1 VTSGRAVKIAACAT
15 AAVAGLALAVAA
27 AGRVH
32 SEQSRKPTPA
42 ELATAAAAG
51 VAQRWERVPAGQLFP
66 AAIRYRTDLQTSE
79 TASREGID
87 TGEAC
92 ADAVDGTLTGLVKRD
107 GCVAGLRADYADQL
121 RGSVYTVGILAFGS
135 PAKASAFYARMPL
148 SAYPATGLRALA
160 ISGTSSA
167 LFGNGARQTSAA
179 QLAGPYVVLAV
190 AGYADGR
197 PAKSADERRD
207 SVFDPVSQLVTAVAA
222 PLAKPVAVRCGT
234 AEWAC
239 SQSDAP
245 VPPSTIEQVR
255 PDELKALDQIH
266 APTAWHTTRGN
277 GVTVAVLDTG
287 VDTAAPDLAG
297 SVHTGPDYT
306 AGADPAGF
314 QPPHL
319 HGTYI
324 ASLIAGHGSGPGNQL
339 GVIGVA
345 PGAKILSVRVILDD
359 GEPGTAAYNQ
369 DSQFASAIGKGI
381 YYAVRH
387 GAKVINMSL
396 GSEQPTAYLR
406 GAVAYAVAKGVVI
419 VASAGNGGTNS
430 GFAPY
435 VYPASFT
442 GVIAV
447 AAVNG
452 SGQRASFS
460 EQNAA
465 VVLSAPGVNVIGAGP
480 GGEYLDAEGT
490 SPAAALVSGVAAL
503 IRSRYPRLSPALV
516 EQALIT
522 SATRKPSDGYDTDT
536 GFGVV
541 DAITALKAA
550 ARLAGAKPAATFAPA
565 AVFSA
570 ASGSG
575 EAQGALGPIRVVHRN
590 TALITGL
597 TVAAGVGA
605 LCGIVAL
612 VLLTALVRR
621 HRRESQA
628 GPAAGQLAPHPP
640 YSPDPPPPY
649 PPYPPDPYS
658 PPPYPQ
664 PPRYPQHPQPQYP
677 QPPRY
682 PQDPQP
688 QYPPG
693 LQPPYRSYQQPHY
706 PQDPHGPQG
715 SPLPYPPGPQPPHP
729 PGSQPP
735 YPPRLQPP
743 HPPGSQPPYPPG
755 LQPPHLPGSQ
765 PSDRPSPYPPYSPPP
780 GPQPP
785 QRPMNID
792 DYPNSW
798 FDPQ

>member
-1 VTSGRAVKIAACAT
+1 MTSGRAVRIAACAT

-27 AGRVH
+27 AGRVQ
-32 SEQSRKPTPA
+32 SEYSRKPTPA
-42 ELATAAAAG
+42 ELAAAAAAG
-51 VAQRWERVPAGQLFP
+51 VVQRWERVPAGQLFP
-66 AAIRYRTDLQTSE
+66 AAIRYHTDLQTSE
-79 TASREGID
+79 TASRVGID
-87 TGEAC
+87 GHDAC
-92 ADAVDGTLTGLVKRD
+92 AGAVDGTLIGLAERD
-107 GCVAGLRADYADQL
+107 GCVAGLRADYTDQL
-121 RGSVYTVGILAFGS
+121 RGAVYTLGILAFGS
-135 PAKASAFYARMPL
+135 PAKASAFYVRMPL

-160 ISGTSSA
+160 IGGTPSA
-167 LFGNGARQTSAA
+167 LFANGARQASAA
-179 QLAGPYVVLAV
+179 QLAGPYVVLGV

-207 SVFDPVSQLVTAVAA
+207 TVFDPTSQLVSAVAA
-222 PLAKPVAVRCGT
+222 PLANPVTVRCGT
-234 AEWAC
+234 VEWAC
-239 SQSDAP
+239 SEADNP
-245 VPPSTIEQVR
+245 VPSTIEQVR
-255 PDELKALDQIH
+255 PDELKTLDQIH
-266 APTAWHTTRGN
+266 APTAWQTTRGR

-297 SVHTGPDYT
+297 SVRAGPDYT

-324 ASLIAGHGSGPGNQL
+324 ASLIAGHGSGPGDQL

-369 DSQFASAIGKGI
+369 DSQFAAAIGKGI

-419 VASAGNGGTNS
+419 VASAGNAGTSS

-435 VYPASFT
+435 VYPAAFT
-442 GVIAV
+442 GVIGV

-465 VVLSAPGVNVIGAGP
+465 VVLAAPGVNVIGAGP

-503 IRSRYPRLSPALV
+503 IRSRYPGLNPALV

-522 SATRKPSDGYDTDT
+522 SATRGGSDGYNTGT
-536 GFGVV
+536 GFGEV
-541 DAITALKAA
+541 DAVTALKAA

-565 AVFSA
+565 ASFGA
-570 ASGSG
+570 ATGSG
-575 EAQGALGPIRVVHRN
+575 KEQGALGPIRVVHRN

-605 LCGIVAL
+605 LCAIVAL
-612 VLLTALVRR
+612 VLLIALARR
-621 HRRESQA
+621 PRREPQAAHAA
-628 GPAAGQLAPHPP
+628 GPPAP
-640 YSPDPPPPY
+640 YPPPY
-649 PPYPPDPYS
+649 PPYSPGPYS
-658 PPPYPQ
+658 PGPYRQPPYPQDPPQYPPPYP
-664 PPRYPQHPQPQYP
+664 
-677 QPPRY
+677 
-682 PQDPQP
+682 
-688 QYPPG
+688 PG
-693 LQPPYRSYQQPHY
+693 ARSPFQPYRQPHY
-706 PQDPHGPQG
+706 PPDPH
-715 SPLPYPPGPQPPHP
+715 SPYPPGWQPPYPSGPPSPYPSGSQPSYQSYRQPPYPPDPPSPSPPGWQPSYP

-735 YPPRLQPP
+735 DPSGSQPP
-743 HPPGSQPPYPPG
+743 ERPPPDPPHSWPPGSQPP
-755 LQPPHLPGSQ
+755 GSE
-765 PSDRPSPYPPYSPPP
+765 
-780 GPQPP
+780 PQ

>member
-15 AAVAGLALAVAA
+15 AAVAGLAVAVAA
-27 AGRVH
+27 VGRVQ
-32 SEQSRKPTPA
+32 SERSRKPTPA
-42 ELATAAAAG
+42 ELAAATAAG

-66 AAIRYRTDLQTSE
+66 ATIRYRTDLQTSE
-79 TASREGID
+79 TASRVGID
-87 TGEAC
+87 ARDAC
-92 ADAVDGTLTGLVKRD
+92 ANAVDGTLTGLAKRD

-160 ISGTSSA
+160 IGGTPSA
-167 LFGNGARQTSAA
+167 LFANGARQASAA

-197 PAKSADERRD
+197 PANSADERRD
-207 SVFDPVSQLVTAVAA
+207 SVFDPASQLVSAVAA
-222 PLAKPVAVRCGT
+222 PLAKPVTVRCGT

-239 SQSDAP
+239 SETDDP
-245 VPPSTIEQVR
+245 VPPSTIEQIR

-266 APTAWHTTRGN
+266 APTAWQTTRGR

-297 SVHTGPDYT
+297 SVRTGPDYT

-324 ASLIAGHGSGPGNQL
+324 ASLIAGHGSGPGDQL

-369 DSQFASAIGKGI
+369 DSRFANAIGKGI

-406 GAVAYAVAKGVVI
+406 GAVAYAEAKGVVI
-419 VASAGNGGTNS
+419 VASAGNGGTSS

-435 VYPASFT
+435 VYPAAFT

-452 SGQRASFS
+452 SGQRAAFS

-465 VVLSAPGVNVIGAGP
+465 VVLAAPGVNVIGAGP

-516 EQALIT
+516 EQALIS
-522 SATRKPSDGYDTDT
+522 SATRGPSDRYNTGT
-536 GFGVV
+536 GFGEV
-541 DAITALKAA
+541 DAVMALKAA
-550 ARLAGAKPAATFAPA
+550 ARLAGAKPAAAFAPTA
-565 AVFSA
+565 FFGAA
-570 ASGSG
+570 ASPGK
-575 EAQGALGPIRVVHRN
+575 AQDALGPIRVVHRN

-605 LCGIVAL
+605 LCAVVAL
-612 VLLTALVRR
+612 VLLTALARR
-621 HRRESQA
+621 PRRESQP
-628 GPAAGQLAPHPP
+628 GPAAGRPGPYAPPPHPP
-640 YSPDPPPPY
+640 YSQPPGPPYRQPPGPPYRQPPY
-649 PPYPPDPYS
+649 PPYPPS
-658 PPPYPQ
+658 Q
-664 PPRYPQHPQPQYP
+664 
-677 QPPRY
+677 
-682 PQDPQP
+682 
-688 QYPPG
+688 
-693 LQPPYRSYQQPHY
+693 
-706 PQDPHGPQG
+706 
-715 SPLPYPPGPQPPHP
+715 YPPGPQPPGPPYSQPPYPQYPPPQYPPGPPYRQPPYPTYPPAPYTPGSQPPGP
-729 PGSQPP
+729 PGSQPADRP
-735 YPPRLQPP
+735 
-743 HPPGSQPPYPPG
+743 PPYPP
-755 LQPPHLPGSQ
+755 HS
-765 PSDRPSPYPPYSPPP
+765 RPS

-785 QRPMNID
+785 QRPMNTT
-792 DYPNSW
+792 DYPNGW

>member
-1 VTSGRAVKIAACAT
+1 VTSGRAVRIAACAT
-15 AAVAGLALAVAA
+15 AALAGLALAVAA
-27 AGRVH
+27 AGRVQ
-32 SEQSRKPTPA
+32 SEQGRKPTPA
-42 ELATAAAAG
+42 EFAAAAAAG
-51 VAQRWERVPAGQLFP
+51 IGQRWERVPAGQLFP
-66 AAIRYRTDLQTSE
+66 ATIRYRTELQTSE
-79 TASREGID
+79 TASRLGIARD
-87 TGEAC
+87 HAC
-92 ADAVDGTLTGLVKRD
+92 ADAVDDTLTGLAKRD

-148 SAYPATGLRALA
+148 SAYPATGLRPLA
-160 ISGTSSA
+160 IGGTPSA
-167 LFGNGARQTSAA
+167 LFANGARQASAA
-179 QLAGPYVVLAV
+179 QLEGPYVVLAV

-197 PAKSADERRD
+197 PANTADERRD
-207 SVFDPVSQLVTAVAA
+207 TVFDPASQLVTAVAA
-222 PLAKPVAVRCGT
+222 PLGKPVTVRCGT

-239 SQSDAP
+239 SETDDP
-245 VPPSTIEQVR
+245 VPSTIEQIR

-266 APTAWHTTRGN
+266 APTAWQTTRGR

-297 SVHTGPDYT
+297 SVRTGPDYT
-306 AGADPAGF
+306 AGANPASF

-324 ASLIAGHGSGPGNQL
+324 ASLIAGHGSGPGDQL

-345 PGAKILSVRVILDD
+345 PAAKILSVRVILDD

-369 DSQFASAIGKGI
+369 DLRFSTAIGKGI

-396 GSEQPTAYLR
+396 GSEQATAYLR

-419 VASAGNGGTNS
+419 VASAGNGGTSS

-480 GGEYLDAEGT
+480 GGEYLDAKGT

-503 IRSRYPRLSPALV
+503 IRSRYPRLGPALV

-522 SATRKPSDGYDTDT
+522 SATRRPSDGYDTGT

-541 DAITALKAA
+541 DAVTALQAA
-550 ARLAGAKPAATFAPA
+550 ARLAGAKPGATFAPTAFFGA
-565 AVFSA
+565 A
-570 ASGSG
+570 GSG
-575 EAQGALGPIRVVHRN
+575 NAPGALGPIRVVHRN
-590 TALITGL
+590 SALITGL

-605 LCGIVAL
+605 LCALVAL
-612 VLLTALVRR
+612 VLLTALARR
-621 HRRESQA
+621 PRRESRA
-628 GPAAGQLAPHPP
+628 GRAAGSPAPSPP
-640 YSPDPPPPY
+640 GAPGSYPPPPY
-649 PPYPPDPYS
+649 PQAPS
-658 PPPYPQ
+658 PQ
-664 PPRYPQHPQPQYP
+664 
-677 QPPRY
+677 
-682 PQDPQP
+682 
-688 QYPPG
+688 
-693 LQPPYRSYQQPHY
+693 
-706 PQDPHGPQG
+706 
-715 SPLPYPPGPQPPHP
+715 YPPGPQPPYPQAPSPQYPPGPQPPYPQAPRPQYPPYPPYRQPSYPPATPLPQPPGSQPLYPPGSQTPHSPATPLPYPPGSQPAYPPGSQTPDPPGSPPSYP

-735 YPPRLQPP
+735 VRPQPR
-743 HPPGSQPPYPPG
+743 
-755 LQPPHLPGSQ
+755 
-765 PSDRPSPYPPYSPPP
+765 PPYSRPR

-785 QRPMNID
+785 QQRPMNID

-798 FDPQ
+798 FDPE

>member
-1 VTSGRAVKIAACAT
+1 VTSGRAIKIAACAT

-27 AGRVH
+27 AGRVQ
-32 SEQSRKPTPA
+32 SEHSRKPTPA
-42 ELATAAAAG
+42 ELAAAAAAG
-51 VAQRWERVPAGQLFP
+51 VVQRWERVPAGRLFP
-66 AAIRYRTDLQTSE
+66 ATIRYRTDLQTGE
-79 TASREGID
+79 TASRVGID
-87 TGEAC
+87 TGDTC
-92 ADAVDGTLTGLVKRD
+92 ADAVDGTLTGLAKRD

-121 RGSVYTVGILAFGS
+121 RGAVYTVGILAFGS
-135 PAKASAFYARMPL
+135 HAKASAFYATMPL

-160 ISGTSSA
+160 IGGTPSA
-167 LFGNGARQTSAA
+167 LFANGARQASAA

-197 PAKSADERRD
+197 PANRADERRD
-207 SVFDPVSQLVTAVAA
+207 TVFDPASQLVSAVAV
-222 PLAKPVAVRCGT
+222 PLAKPVTVRCGT

-239 SQSDAP
+239 SEADDP
-245 VPPSTIEQVR
+245 LPPSNIEQVR

-266 APTAWHTTRGN
+266 APTAWQTTRGQ

-287 VDTAAPDLAG
+287 VDTAAPDLAD
-297 SVHTGPDYT
+297 SVLTGPDYT

-324 ASLIAGHGSGPGNQL
+324 ASLIAGHGSGPGDQL
-339 GVIGVA
+339 GVVGVA
-345 PGAKILSVRVILDD
+345 PGAQILSVRVILDD

-369 DSQFASAIGKGI
+369 DSQFAGAIGKGI

-419 VASAGNGGTNS
+419 VASAGNAGTTS

-435 VYPASFT
+435 VYPAAFT

-465 VVLSAPGVNVIGAGP
+465 VVLAAPGVNVIGAGP

-503 IRSRYPRLSPALV
+503 IRSRYPGLSPALV
-516 EQALIT
+516 EQALIA
-522 SATRKPSDGYDTDT
+522 SATRGPSDGYNTGT
-536 GFGVV
+536 GFGEV
-541 DAITALKAA
+541 DAVTALKAA
-550 ARLAGAKPAATFAPA
+550 ARLAGAKPAATLAPTAFFGA
-565 AVFSA
+565 AA
-570 ASGSG
+570 GSG
-575 EAQGALGPIRVVHRN
+575 KAQGAPGPIRVVHRN

-597 TVAAGVGA
+597 TAAAGVGA
-605 LCGIVAL
+605 LCAVVAL
-612 VLLTALVRR
+612 VLLIALARR
-621 HRRESQA
+621 PRRESPA
-628 GPAAGQLAPHPP
+628 GPAADPSAP
-640 YSPDPPPPY
+640 YPPPY
-649 PPYPPDPYS
+649 PPYSPGSYRQPPDPQG
-658 PPPYPQ
+658 P
-664 PPRYPQHPQPQYP
+664 
-677 QPPRY
+677 
-682 PQDPQP
+682 P
-688 QYPPG
+688 QYPPAYPPG
-693 LQPPYRSYQQPHY
+693 PQPSYSPYRQPPHP
-706 PQDPHGPQG
+706 PDPP
-715 SPLPYPPGPQPPHP
+715 SPYPPGPQPSYPPSYP
-729 PGSQPP
+729 PGSQSSD
-735 YPPRLQPP
+735 PPRWQSSY
-743 HPPGSQPPYPPG
+743 PPGSQSLDP
-755 LQPPHLPGSQ
+755 PGSQ
-765 PSDRPSPYPPYSPPP
+765 SPDRPLPDPSYSPPP

-785 QRPMNID
+785 GPELRQRPMNID